1 VMVASHELERAAQ
14 LATRQVEVVAG
25 QVREIGA
32 P

>member
-1 VMVASHELERAAQ
+1 MVASHELERASQ

-25 QVREIGA
+25 QARELET